1 MKIAS
6 SEVKERVVSY
16 FKEHLDKMC
25 DASSVEV
32 YVGGNPS
39 VGDGHLYLVLAK
51 DKRERL
57 TLGESYDC
65 WTCWNDSTQ
74 SLNFGHYHL
83 TKQEA
88 LEKLME
94 FEPILDGEEYFIVED
109 GNGNETPELLA
120 NTVQLKK
127 FATGMLKNFFE
138 ARSDYGD
145 PVSSLMPYVPA
156 EKIPELLE
164 DYNYTVTRGT
174 KEDYNKILEEYE
186 KGTDL
191 E

>member
-1 MKIAS
+1 
-6 SEVKERVVSY
+6 
-16 FKEHLDKMC
+16 
-25 DASSVEV
+25 
-32 YVGGNPS
+32 
-39 VGDGHLYLVLAK
+39 
-51 DKRERL
+51 
-57 TLGESYDC
+57 
-65 WTCWNDSTQ
+65 
-74 SLNFGHYHL
+74 
-83 TKQEA
+83 
-88 LEKLME
+88 ME

-127 FATGMLKNFFE
+127 FATGMLRNFFE

-174 KEDYNKILEEYE
+174 MEDYNKILEEHE
-186 KGTDL
+186 KGMDL